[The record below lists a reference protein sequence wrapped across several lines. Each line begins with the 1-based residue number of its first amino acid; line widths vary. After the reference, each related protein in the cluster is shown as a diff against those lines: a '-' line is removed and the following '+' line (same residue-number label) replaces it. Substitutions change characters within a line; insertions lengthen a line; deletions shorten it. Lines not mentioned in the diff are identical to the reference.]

1 MGHRGKVKTLNRV
14 WMLEQDL
21 FTIKGSDLLGSI
33 HFVAHLLMCSL
44 SSPGKVYVSLL
55 LDADA

>member
-1 MGHRGKVKTLNRV
+1 
-14 WMLEQDL
+14 MLEQDL

-44 SSPGKVYVSLL
+44 SGPGKVYVSLL